1 MNKYLKTKEGSLED
15 LAKQMQNKV
24 LESDYQDKFKKELD
38 KAGKPIG
45 QMTGAEKKAFFNK
58 IDKMHSAK
66 NESLDNKDEPAVK
79 KIITKLKG
87 ASQAH
92 ADQAK
97 GLEKAMKTE
106 KVDNPYAVGMSQAM
120 KSTGDT
126 PPLKKS
132 TITKA
137 HDIAKSIEKDQKE
150 SVEINEADITLHD
163 HDSTDKDFKDLVR
176 KSNLTMK
183 VKKGYK
189 GDDVTLS
196 GNSSNIENML
206 KTMYGSD
213 WNKTYKKSGNRYIEA
228 EYKKEDYTKKDV
240 DKFHTKLDKL
250 VHKSFGH
257 SSDEKKKEMKEARW
271 EIEGRVNYKGVG
283 PEDGFHMVID
293 APTESAAEDKA
304 FDELVKARKQRK
316 IGPGGGG
323 GIDEMEI
330 EYIEKTNDRLQP
342 VTQQRLG
349 NSYDPTQKE
358 EVHPHV
364 KKMVKDGESDEKI
377 KKMHPKTTD
386 KDLEKLKE
394 THMSTAKAQNQK
406 QKEVGG
412 EKEPIKTPKNEW
424 KTFAMMAAELREKKE
439 EKEDKK
445 EMQAGDDTR
454 DKSKKTMTGQVATSP
469 EMNPKVDYKY

>member
-1 MNKYLKTKEGSLED
+1 MTKYLNTKSGSIED
-15 LAKQMQNKV
+15 VVKQMQNKV

-38 KAGKPIG
+38 KAGKPLG

-58 IDKMHSAK
+58 IDKMHKGK
-66 NESLDNKDEPAVK
+66 NEA
-79 KIITKLKG
+79 
-87 ASQAH
+87 
-92 ADQAK
+92 
-97 GLEKAMKTE
+97 
-106 KVDNPYAVGMSQAM
+106 VDNPYAVGMAAAM
-120 KSTGDT
+120 KAKNDQ

-137 HDIAKSIEKDQKE
+137 HDIAKSIKKDQKE
-150 SVEINEADITLHD
+150 SVEIKEANITLHD
-163 HDSTDKDFKDLVR
+163 HDSTDKEFKDLVR

-183 VKKGYK
+183 VKRGYK
-189 GDDVTLS
+189 GDNVTLS
-196 GNSSNIENML
+196 GNPMNIEKML
-206 KTMYGSD
+206 KTMYGND
-213 WNKTYKKSGNRYIEA
+213 WNKTYKRRGNEYIEA

-271 EIEGRVNYKGVG
+271 EIEGRVAYKGVG

-304 FDELVKARKQRK
+304 YNELEKARRQRK

-323 GIDEMEI
+323 NIDDMEI

-342 VTQQRLG
+342 VTQQPLG

-364 KKMVKDGESDEKI
+364 KQMIKKGDSDEKI
-377 KKMHPKTTD
+377 KKMHPEL
-386 KDLEKLKE
+386 KDDELKKLKE
-394 THMSTAKAQNQK
+394 THMSTAKAQNQR

-454 DKSKKTMTGQVATSP
+454 DSKVKTMTGKVATSP

>member
-66 NESLDNKDEPAVK
+66 NE
-79 KIITKLKG
+79 
-87 ASQAH
+87 
-92 ADQAK
+92 QAK
-97 GLEKAMKTE
+97 
-106 KVDNPYAVGMSQAM
+106 NPYAIGMAAAM
-120 KSTGDT
+120 KAKDDK

-150 SVEINEADITLHD
+150 SVEIKEANITLHD

-183 VKKGYK
+183 VKRGYK
-189 GDDVTLS
+189 GDNVTLS
-196 GNSSNIENML
+196 GNPMNIEKML
-206 KTMYGSD
+206 KTMYGND
-213 WNKTYKKSGNRYIEA
+213 WNKTYKRRGNEYIEA

-377 KKMHPKTTD
+377 KKMHPEL
-386 KDLEKLKE
+386 KDDELEKLKE
-394 THMSTAKAQNQK
+394 THSFVTNKQNQK

>member
-1 MNKYLKTKEGSLED
+1 MNKYLKTKEGSIED

-38 KAGKPIG
+38 KAGKPLG

-58 IDKMHSAK
+58 IDKMHKGK
-66 NESLDNKDEPAVK
+66 NEA
-79 KIITKLKG
+79 
-87 ASQAH
+87 
-92 ADQAK
+92 
-97 GLEKAMKTE
+97 
-106 KVDNPYAVGMSQAM
+106 VDNPYAVGMAAAM
-120 KSTGDT
+120 KAKNDQ

-137 HDIAKSIEKDQKE
+137 HDIAKSIEKDQ
-150 SVEINEADITLHD
+150 
-163 HDSTDKDFKDLVR
+163 
-176 KSNLTMK
+176 
-183 VKKGYK
+183 
-189 GDDVTLS
+189 
-196 GNSSNIENML
+196 
-206 KTMYGSD
+206 
-213 WNKTYKKSGNRYIEA
+213 
-228 EYKKEDYTKKDV
+228 KEDYTKKDV

-271 EIEGRVNYKGVG
+271 EIEGRVSYKGISS
-283 PEDGFHMVID
+283 EDSFHMVID
-293 APTESAAEDKA
+293 APSKDAAERKAYNELDKA
-304 FDELVKARKQRK
+304 RQRKK

-323 GIDEMEI
+323 SIDDADI
-330 EYIEKTNDRLQP
+330 ESIEKTNDKLSP
-342 VTQQRLG
+342 PESG
-349 NSYDPTQKE
+349 PMMNSYDPKLKEDFFVNDKKDTLKKFSGRIGYNKSTLTDYLAKKTGKNKDDVYFDDTELVYKDKTVLRNAETKTVDQMLQALKKE

-364 KKMVKDGESDEKI
+364 KQMVKKGDSDEKI
-377 KKMHPKTTD
+377 KKMHPEL
-386 KDLEKLKE
+386 KDDELKKLKE

-454 DKSKKTMTGQVATSP
+454 DKKVKTMTGEIATTP